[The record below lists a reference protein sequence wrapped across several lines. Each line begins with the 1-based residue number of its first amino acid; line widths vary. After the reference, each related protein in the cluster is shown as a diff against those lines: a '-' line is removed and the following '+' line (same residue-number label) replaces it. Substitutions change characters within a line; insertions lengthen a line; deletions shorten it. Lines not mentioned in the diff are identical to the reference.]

1 MTQADSAA
9 ALPLAGLRVLDVST
23 FIAAPAAA
31 VVMADYGAD
40 VIKVEQPGEG
50 DPNRRAVNFAAYP
63 KSEVDYPWQMDSRN
77 KRSIAIDLKHDTG
90 RAVLARLVAS
100 ADVMITNFPIPVR
113 ERNRIR
119 YEDVARLNPRLVYAS
134 LTGYGETGE
143 ERDAPG
149 FDSTAYFARS
159 GILDVLRYEGQPPHF
174 SLPASGD
181 RATAMAL
188 LSAVMIALYQREK
201 TGRGMEVG
209 TSLLA
214 SGLWSNGVHAQAA
227 LVGGFL
233 PTRPPRDRPRS
244 PLGNSYRTRDGR
256 WFQIALAVEEGPWP
270 ALCKA
275 VGRPE
280 LENDPRFAR
289 TPIRRENSAELTAI
303 FDAIFASQDL
313 AYWRERLAAHRITF
327 GVISRL
333 EDLKDDAQ
341 ARAAGAVVPTEN
353 AAMPFTI
360 AAPIRL
366 GTSQPRPARPAPRLG
381 EQTDEILA
389 EAGYAANEIATLRA
403 SGAVA

>member
-1 MTQADSAA
+1 MTQAPADD
-9 ALPLAGLRVLDVST
+9 ALPLAGIRVLDVST

-77 KRSIAIDLKHDTG
+77 KRSIAIDLKQDAG
-90 RAVLARLVAS
+90 RAVFSRLVES

-119 YEDVARLNPRLVYAS
+119 YEDVAGLNPRLVYAS
-134 LTGYGETGE
+134 LTGYGETGD

-159 GILDVLRYEGQPPHF
+159 GFLDVLRFEGQPPHF

-188 LSAVMIALYQREK
+188 LSAVMIALFQREK

-214 SGLWSNGVHAQAA
+214 NGLWSNGVHAQAA
-227 LVGGFL
+227 LVGAFL

-244 PLGNSYRTRDGR
+244 PLGNSYCTRDGR
-256 WFQIALAVEEGPWP
+256 WFQIALAVEEGAWP
-270 ALCKA
+270 ALCRA
-275 VGRPE
+275 VDRPE
-280 LENDPRFAR
+280 LEHDPRFAR
-289 TPIRRENSAELTAI
+289 TLIRRENSAALTAI
-303 FDAIFASQDL
+303 FDSVFVTQDL
-313 AYWRERLAAHRITF
+313 SFWRERLAAQRVTF
-327 GVISRL
+327 GIISRL

-353 AAMPFTI
+353 EAMPLTI

-366 GTSQPRPARPAPRLG
+366 GDVRPRAARPAPRLG
-381 EQTDEILA
+381 EQTDEILV
-389 EAGYAANEIATLRA
+389 EVGYDADAIAALRLA
-403 SGAVA
+403 DVVA